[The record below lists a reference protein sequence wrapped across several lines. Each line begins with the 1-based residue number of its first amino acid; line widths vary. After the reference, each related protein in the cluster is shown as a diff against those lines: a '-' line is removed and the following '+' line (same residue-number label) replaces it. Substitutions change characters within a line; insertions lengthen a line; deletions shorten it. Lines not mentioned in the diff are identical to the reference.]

1 MWRQPGREGSVEG
14 KGHVYLR
21 GRVPA
26 CPPGTTRTLLVG
38 YDVRSLS
45 RVWLFETPRT
55 VAYEAPP
62 SMGFSKQAYW
72 NGLLFP
78 SPGDL
83 PDSAIEPRSPTLRA
97 NALPSGP
104 LGKPSAIFQYKIK
117 I

>member
-14 KGHVYLR
+14 EGHVYLS

-26 CPPGTTRTLLVG
+26 WPPGTTRTLLVG

-45 RVWLFETPRT
+45 RVRLFETPRT

-83 PDSAIEPRSPTLRA
+83 PDPGTEPGLSHCRHIS
-97 NALPSGP
+97 LPSESKGS
-104 LGKPSAIFQYKIK
+104 LRKI
-117 I
+117 